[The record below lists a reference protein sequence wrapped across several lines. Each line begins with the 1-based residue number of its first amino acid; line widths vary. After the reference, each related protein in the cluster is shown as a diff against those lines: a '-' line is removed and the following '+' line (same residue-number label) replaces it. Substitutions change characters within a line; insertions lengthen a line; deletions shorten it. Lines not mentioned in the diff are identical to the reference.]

1 MTYTI
6 TVTFDSDAP
15 QDRIVEIADRMVVQ
29 LEDLDDPDQG
39 PGGLVDADT
48 PEIPAYDYGNVKTIV
63 NGEQI

>member
-15 QDRIVEIADRMVVQ
+15 CDRIEEIADRMVVQ

-39 PGGLVDADT
+39 LVDADD
-48 PEIPAYDYGNVKTIV
+48 PEVPAYDYGNVKAAV
-63 NGEQI
+63 NGKQI

>member
-15 QDRIVEIADRMVVQ
+15 LDRIEDIADRMVSQ

-39 PGGLVDADT
+39 LIDADT
-48 PEIPAYDYGNVKTIV
+48 PEIPAYDYDDVKTLV
-63 NGEQI
+63 NGRQLCSV